1 MVVAGIAFAIIC
13 IDIIEKLMPGWE
25 GFFTWENMVEMAIDE
40 KGYTNNGDLNRFT
53 ALRILNERIFH
64 SGTNWFGIGIGNAE
78 YSDTYT
84 FLNSA
89 FYHRYRELNYGWFS
103 IAKVYIELGYFGI
116 LSMVCIWIQSAVVG
130 IKGAIKNLEYDKI
143 YCKMAVVIAVLIPML
158 FIYNATMHMET
169 ACLICF
175 CMALGYIV
183 TKDMSNIDDEEM
195 LKIHSKRHR
204 KRFKRLFNKGRKL

>member
-1 MVVAGIAFAIIC
+1 
-13 IDIIEKLMPGWE
+13 
-25 GFFTWENMVEMAIDE
+25 
-40 KGYTNNGDLNRFT
+40 
-53 ALRILNERIFH
+53 
-64 SGTNWFGIGIGNAE
+64 
-78 YSDTYT
+78 
-84 FLNSA
+84 
-89 FYHRYRELNYGWFS
+89 
-103 IAKVYIELGYFGI
+103 
-116 LSMVCIWIQSAVVG
+116 MVCIWIQSAVVG

-175 CMALGYIV
+175 CMALGYVV